1 MVHRCSVALL
11 ALQASLELCAGRI
24 RRVEVRATG
33 VTPAFGGVLDTASA
47 RRVLGSRPGR
57 ATKQKDALAKD
68 AAKWFGSRGYVVDNV
83 GVTVEALPGGGGE
96 QLVLSAAVL
105 PCGRVRLRSNS
116 TKRVRT
122 RASTVARRLGL
133 RRHKPFRWDVSRLAR
148 LTDEAD
154 GGLFN
159 REGTKATA
167 TVEGGEVVLDM
178 VVDEPRYVSL
188 TPEVEINADSARLFL
203 RVADKNV
210 LGTGAEAFV
219 ETAYSKSAEP
229 EFSAQVRH
237 TGYSKRSWVARLK
250 PLGSRALS
258 LALGDGAG
266 GSLSVDVEE
275 ISPAAVLD
283 ATPVAADDD
292 DDDDDDDEAAEPSYV
307 AFPRVASLTLG
318 RDGRRGSWKFAR
330 GDRVG
335 GSHGGPFARV
345 GGCVSGGLML
355 PQRAA
360 LRAEPFGVLGFGA
373 PVSDASRPEAVSAPR
388 THDKAAWD
396 HRKDAL
402 GDAFEG
408 VLVGTLLEL
417 SAPVPPNNDCTAF
430 LFADA
435 AIAADWDDGLPVAD
449 AAYGVAFQASLLRVD
464 LTRRVGKF
472 SKPALTLKLADSNS
486 PLKCP

>member
-24 RRVEVRATG
+24 RRVEVRAKGT
-33 VTPAFGGVLDTASA
+33 TPAFGGVLDTASA
-47 RRVLGSRPGR
+47 RRVIGSRPGR

-154 GGLFN
+154 GGFLFN

-203 RVADKNV
+203 RVVDKNV
-210 LGTGAEAFV
+210 LGTG
-219 ETAYSKSAEP
+219 
-229 EFSAQVRH
+229 
-237 TGYSKRSWVARLK
+237 GKRVIQRLFN
-250 PLGSRALS
+250 
-258 LALGDGAG
+258 
-266 GSLSVDVEE
+266 V
-275 ISPAAVLD
+275 
-283 ATPVAADDD
+283 
-292 DDDDDDDEAAEPSYV
+292 
-307 AFPRVASLTLG
+307 
-318 RDGRRGSWKFAR
+318 
-330 GDRVG
+330 
-335 GSHGGPFARV
+335 
-345 GGCVSGGLML
+345 
-355 PQRAA
+355 
-360 LRAEPFGVLGFGA
+360 GVLEA
-373 PVSDASRPEAVSAPR
+373 ISERKAS
-388 THDKAAWD
+388 
-396 HRKDAL
+396 
-402 GDAFEG
+402 
-408 VLVGTLLEL
+408 TL
-417 SAPVPPNNDCTAF
+417 
-430 LFADA
+430 
-435 AIAADWDDGLPVAD
+435 
-449 AAYGVAFQASLLRVD
+449 
-464 LTRRVGKF
+464 
-472 SKPALTLKLADSNS
+472 
-486 PLKCP
+486 